1 MSLTRFM
8 KPMRSTLAAAT
19 IAGLALQA
27 PAARAS
33 DFVFPVD
40 ETVARFVMPI
50 TPYVFDLIVQST
62 RSLAEIT
69 YERRSYDAVTNTL
82 FVKGLHIK
90 RDPLDLTIGRMRL
103 DLGSLTLEN
112 FEIDARGLDLPPPV
126 LDTLKAAGR
135 EKITGNMLIG
145 VKLDGSRSSYEV
157 TMRYD
162 LDGIGVIA
170 GQATIDDLHVLVPMA
185 DLAYGDVTGANN
197 VSGSLIGATVAYQ
210 DKGFMALALKIA
222 AERGG
227 GTPDQLKAY
236 LLSLPA
242 TVAQQVLGSLGGGG
256 SPEMQQRITGWA
268 KVVEAFI
275 KDEDAIR
282 VTLAPAKPIPLQRIA
297 QGVRLDESLINELN
311 PTVTK
316 GFAMPIAPPPAAGSA
331 AEASALVT
339 GIGAPQNREDGA
351 RKLMALAAGGDI
363 ESVRALGA
371 SFGTTAA
378 PALPATEL
386 ATFYGY
392 LLVARALDV
401 NVGDAVLSTITTQLP
416 PEAVLKA
423 EVDAD
428 TYFDQHGASSK
439 GKSLGGLDA
448 DGFRELAYDYY
459 EGRGVPRNFTRALSL
474 ALVAS
479 AAGDPFA
486 PDLRDDLNAA
496 AAAKTIVLDAA
507 VARGDADQIWKAY
520 LQEQGGQQ

>member
-8 KPMRSTLAAAT
+8 KPMRSALAAAT
-19 IAGLALQA
+19 IAGLAVQTTA
-27 PAARAS
+27 TRAS
-33 DFVFPVD
+33 DLIFPVD
-40 ETVARFVMPI
+40 EAVARFVMPI
-50 TPYVFDLIVQST
+50 TPYIFDLIVQST
-62 RSLAEIT
+62 RSVAEIS
-69 YERRSYDAVTNTL
+69 YERRAYDAVTNTL
-82 FVKGLHIK
+82 FVKGLHVQ
-90 RDPLDLTIGRMRL
+90 RDPVDVKIGRMRL
-103 DLGSLTLEN
+103 DLGSLALED
-112 FEIDARGLDLPPPV
+112 FEIDTRGLDLPPPV

-135 EKITGNMLIG
+135 DKITGDVLIG

-162 LDGIGVIA
+162 LDGIGAIT

-197 VSGSLIGATVAYQ
+197 VSGSLMGATVAYQ

-222 AERGG
+222 SERGG

-242 TVAQQVLGSLGGGG
+242 TVAQQVLSSLGGGG

-282 VTLAPAKPIPLQRIA
+282 VTLAPARPIPLQRIA
-297 QGVRLDESLINELN
+297 MVNRLDESLINELN

-316 GFAMPIAPPPAAGSA
+316 GFAMPIPAPPAAGSA
-331 AEASALVT
+331 AEASALVS
-339 GIGAPQNREDGA
+339 GVGAPQNREDGA
-351 RKLMALAAGGDI
+351 RKLMALAASGDV
-363 ESVRALGA
+363 ESVRALGV

-378 PALPATEL
+378 PALPATEM
-386 ATFYGY
+386 ASFYGY
-392 LLVARALDV
+392 LLVARALDT
-401 NVGDAVLSTITTQLP
+401 NVSDAALSAVTAQLT
-416 PEAVLKA
+416 PEAVLGA
-423 EVDAD
+423 ERAA
-428 TYFDQHGASSK
+428 TTFFEQHGASSK
-439 GKSLGGLDA
+439 GASLEGFDA
-448 DGFRELAYDYY
+448 DAYRALAYDYY
-459 EGRGVPRNFTRALSL
+459 EGSGVPRNFTRALSL

-486 PDLRDDLNAA
+486 PDLRDDLTAA

-507 VARGDADQIWKAY
+507 LARVEADLVWKKY
-520 LQEQGGQQ
+520 VQEQSGRQ